1 MAPKKPRSP
10 QQKKALSLQKD
21 RRNGYGENDKGSRK
35 TIPAAK
41 ARGHRIARHTDKQAL
56 GDVAAAVEQVPL
68 TLRKPAWKKSAD
80 VPLGE
85 VITSSLAKRVRLVG
99 RRANKRKPDPQA

>member
-56 GDVAAAVEQVPL
+56 GDVAAAVEQIPL

-85 VITSSLAKRVRLVG
+85 VIASSLAKRVRLVG
-99 RRANKRKPDPQA
+99 RRANKRKPVPQA

>member
-1 MAPKKPRSP
+1 MADKKTRSP
-10 QQKKALSLQKD
+10 QEKKALSLTKD

-41 ARGHRIARHTDKQAL
+41 ARGHRIARHKDKQAL
-56 GDVAAAVEQVPL
+56 GDVEAAVELVPL
-68 TLRKPAWKKSAD
+68 IRRKPDWKKVPD

-85 VITSSLAKRVRLVG
+85 VIASSLAKRLRLVG
-99 RRANKRKPDPQA
+99 RRAGKRKPDPQA